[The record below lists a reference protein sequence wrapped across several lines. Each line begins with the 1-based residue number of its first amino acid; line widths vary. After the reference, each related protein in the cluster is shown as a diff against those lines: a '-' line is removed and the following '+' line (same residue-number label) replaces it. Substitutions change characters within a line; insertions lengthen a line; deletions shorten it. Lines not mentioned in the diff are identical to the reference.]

1 MRKRLIEKYWDCEQC
16 GSKKISGG
24 LRECPNCGKPRDEDT
39 TFYLSGEHKYV
50 APEIAA
56 TINRNPD
63 WICRYCNSLNS
74 DSNENCA
81 SCGASRTSENLN
93 YFENKEK
100 QREEAEELPEV
111 ETDPEEEESSFLEL
125 SKILPFDMGVL
136 GYVLIGLFSLLVVI
150 GIVYLFVPKNK
161 EITITNISWERAIE
175 VERYQTVDESDWNL
189 PSNARLKYSRQE
201 FSHYQ
206 QVLDHYETRTKQVAK
221 ERITGYEEYVVGIK
235 DLGNGYAEEITD
247 TRPVY
252 ETYYETETY
261 QEPVYR
267 DEPVYRTKYYYE
279 IDKWL
284 YERTERSSGSD
295 KNVYWPETTL
305 ASDERISSKKEIYH
319 VTGTDKK
326 GREKYYSM
334 KYEEWKTIEVGQ
346 TVTFQVSAFGDA
358 TLVK

>member
-1 MRKRLIEKYWDCEQC
+1 MRKRLIEWYWDCKQC
-16 GSKKISGG
+16 GSKKIRGG
-24 LRECPNCGKPRDEDT
+24 LRECPNCGKPRDENT
-39 TFYLSGEHKYV
+39 TFYPPGEHKYV

-56 TINRNPD
+56 TVNRNPD
-63 WICRYCNSLNS
+63 WICEYCNTLNS
-74 DSNENCA
+74 DSNTNCT
-81 SCGASRTSENLN
+81 SCGAPRTAQNLN
-93 YFENKEK
+93 YFENKEE

-111 ETDPEEEESSFLEL
+111 ETESKEESSYLEL
-125 SKILPFDMGVL
+125 SKILPFNMGIL
-136 GYVLIGLFSLLVVI
+136 GYALIGLFSLLAVM
-150 GIVYLFVPKNK
+150 GMVYLFIPKNK
-161 EITITNISWERAIE
+161 EITITNISWERTIE
-175 VERYQTVDESDWNL
+175 VQRYQTVDESDWDL

-206 QVLDHYETRTKQVAK
+206 QVLDHYETKTRQVAK
-221 ERITGYEEYVVGIK
+221 QRITDYEEYVVGIQ

-305 ASDERISSKKEIYH
+305 ASDERISSKKETYH

-326 GREKYYSM
+326 GKEKCYSM
-334 KYEEWKTIEVGQ
+334 KHEEWKSIEVGQ